1 MNKEQFIEIIK
12 QHQEQE
18 ARLDRLSEIIDYGS
32 PLVEFG
38 WLMFDNV
45 MREAFNE
52 TQVDWIFWWL
62 YERISLTT
70 GEELPY
76 WDENDVE
83 HYVHTPEELWD
94 LIQNYK

>member
-18 ARLDRLSEIIDYGS
+18 KRLDRLSELIDYDS

-52 TQVDWIFWWL
+52 DQHDWISWWL
-62 YERISLTT
+62 YDRISFTT
-70 GEELPY
+70 GEEFPY
-76 WDENDVE
+76 WDENNVE

>member
-1 MNKEQFIEIIK
+1 MTKEQFIEIIK

-18 ARLDRLSEIIDYGS
+18 KRIDRLSELIDYDS

-38 WLMFDNV
+38 WVMFDNV

-52 TQVDWIFWWL
+52 DQRDWISWWL
-62 YERISLTT
+62 YDRINFTT
-70 GEELPY
+70 GEEYPY
-76 WDENDVE
+76 WGNDDVE

>member
-1 MNKEQFIEIIK
+1 MNKEQFVEIIK

-18 ARLDRLSEIIDYGS
+18 ERLDRLSELIDYDS

-38 WLMFDNV
+38 WEMFDCV

-52 TQVDWIFWWL
+52 DQRDWISWWL
-62 YERISLTT
+62 YDRIALIT
-70 GEELPY
+70 GEENPY
-76 WDENDVE
+76 WDADDVE

>member
-1 MNKEQFIEIIK
+1 MNKEQFIKIIE

-18 ARLDRLSEIIDYGS
+18 KRLDRLSELIDYCS

-52 TQVDWIFWWL
+52 NQVDWIFWWL
-62 YERISLTT
+62 CDRIDLITK
-70 GEELPY
+70 EEHPY

>member
-1 MNKEQFIEIIK
+1 MKRETFLNVIK
-12 QHQEQE
+12 LHQEQE
-18 ARLDRLSEIIDYGS
+18 KRLDRLSEIIDYGS

-38 WLMFDNV
+38 WLMFDEL
-45 MREAFNE
+45 MRESFNE

-62 YERISLTT
+62 YDRISLTT
-70 GEELPY
+70 GEEFPY
-76 WDENDVE
+76 WDESDVE

>member
-1 MNKEQFIEIIK
+1 MNKEQFIQIIK

-18 ARLDRLSEIIDYGS
+18 ERLDRLSELIDYGS

-38 WLMFDNV
+38 WLMCDNV

-52 TQVDWIFWWL
+52 NQVDWIFWWL
-62 YERISLTT
+62 YDRIDLITK
-70 GEELPY
+70 EEHPY

>member
-18 ARLDRLSEIIDYGS
+18 ERLDRLSELIDYGS

-45 MREAFNE
+45 MQEAFNE
-52 TQVDWIFWWL
+52 EQCDWIFWWL
-62 YERISLTT
+62 YDRIDLITK
-70 GEELPY
+70 EEHPY

>member
-1 MNKEQFIEIIK
+1 MTKEQFIEIIK

-18 ARLDRLSEIIDYGS
+18 KRIDRLSELIDYDS

-38 WLMFDNV
+38 WIMFDNV

-52 TQVDWIFWWL
+52 DQRDWISWWL
-62 YERISLTT
+62 YDRISFTT
-70 GEELPY
+70 GEEYPY
-76 WDENDVE
+76 WGNDDKE

>member
-1 MNKEQFIEIIK
+1 MNKEQFVEIIK

-18 ARLDRLSEIIDYGS
+18 KRIDRLSELIDYDS

-52 TQVDWIFWWL
+52 DQRDWISWWL
-62 YERISLTT
+62 YDRISFTT
-70 GEELPY
+70 GEEYPY
-76 WDENDVE
+76 WGNDDKE

>member
-45 MREAFNE
+45 MCEAFNE
-52 TQVDWIFWWL
+52 TQVDWIFWWM

>member
-1 MNKEQFIEIIK
+1 MNKEQFIQIIK
-12 QHQEQE
+12 QRQEQE
-18 ARLDRLSEIIDYGS
+18 ERLDRLSEIINYDS

-52 TQVDWIFWWL
+52 DQCDWINWWL
-62 YERISLTT
+62 YDRISFTT
-70 GEELPY
+70 GEEFPY
-76 WDENDVE
+76 WDESDVE

>member
-1 MNKEQFIEIIK
+1 MTKEQFIKIIK

-18 ARLDRLSEIIDYGS
+18 ERVDRLSELIDYGS
-32 PLVEFG
+32 PLIEFG

-45 MREAFNE
+45 MQEAFNE
-52 TQVDWIFWWL
+52 DQRDWISWWL
-62 YERISLTT
+62 YDRISFTT
-70 GEELPY
+70 GEEFPY
-76 WDENDVE
+76 FDENDVE

>member
-1 MNKEQFIEIIK
+1 MNKEQFIQIIK

-18 ARLDRLSEIIDYGS
+18 KRLDRLSEIIDYGS

-38 WLMFDNV
+38 WLMFDEL
-45 MREAFNE
+45 MRESFNE
-52 TQVDWIFWWL
+52 TQVDWIFWQL
-62 YERISLTT
+62 YDRISLTT
-70 GEELPY
+70 GEEFPY

>member
-1 MNKEQFIEIIK
+1 MTKEQFIEIIK

-18 ARLDRLSEIIDYGS
+18 KRIDRLSELIDYDS

-38 WLMFDNV
+38 WVMFDNV

-52 TQVDWIFWWL
+52 DQRDWISWWL
-62 YERISLTT
+62 YDRISFTT
-70 GEELPY
+70 GEEYPY
-76 WDENDVE
+76 WGNDNVE

>member
-18 ARLDRLSEIIDYGS
+18 KRLDRLSELIDYDS

-38 WLMFDNV
+38 WLMFDEL
-45 MREAFNE
+45 MQEAFNE
-52 TQVDWIFWWL
+52 TQVVWIFWWL
-62 YERISLTT
+62 YDRIDLITK
-70 GEELPY
+70 EEHPY

>member
-18 ARLDRLSEIIDYGS
+18 KRLDRLSELIDYGS

-52 TQVDWIFWWL
+52 TQVDWISWWL

>member
-1 MNKEQFIEIIK
+1 MNKEQFVEIIK

-18 ARLDRLSEIIDYGS
+18 KRIDRLSELIDYGS

-52 TQVDWIFWWL
+52 DQRDWISWWL
-62 YERISLTT
+62 YDRISFTT

-76 WDENDVE
+76 YEEGNEE

>member
-1 MNKEQFIEIIK
+1 MNKEQFIKIIE

-18 ARLDRLSEIIDYGS
+18 KRLDRLSEIIDYGS

-52 TQVDWIFWWL
+52 DQRDWISWWL
-62 YERISLTT
+62 YDRIDTIT
-70 GEELPY
+70 KEEHPY
-76 WDENDVE
+76 WGNDNVE
-83 HYVHTPEELWD
+83 HYVHTSEELWD
-94 LIQNYK
+94 LIQKYK

>member
-1 MNKEQFIEIIK
+1 MTKEQFVEIIK

-18 ARLDRLSEIIDYGS
+18 KRIDRLSELIDYDS

-38 WLMFDNV
+38 WVMFDNV

-52 TQVDWIFWWL
+52 DQRDWISWWL
-62 YERISLTT
+62 YDRISFTT
-70 GEELPY
+70 GEEHPY
-76 WDENDVE
+76 WDENKVE

>member
-1 MNKEQFIEIIK
+1 MKRETFLNVIK
-12 QHQEQE
+12 LHQEQE
-18 ARLDRLSEIIDYGS
+18 KRLDRLSEIIDYGS

-38 WLMFDNV
+38 WLMFDELIQ
-45 MREAFNE
+45 EAFNE

>member
-1 MNKEQFIEIIK
+1 MNKEQFIQIIK

-18 ARLDRLSEIIDYGS
+18 KRLDRLSELIDYGS
-32 PLVEFG
+32 PLVDFG

-52 TQVDWIFWWL
+52 DQRDWISWWL
-62 YERISLTT
+62 YDRIDLVTKK
-70 GEELPY
+70 EHPY
-76 WDENDVE
+76 WDENDVV

>member
-18 ARLDRLSEIIDYGS
+18 KRLDRLSELIDYGS

-45 MREAFNE
+45 MHEAFNE

>member
-1 MNKEQFIEIIK
+1 MKRETFLNVIK
-12 QHQEQE
+12 LHQEQE
-18 ARLDRLSEIIDYGS
+18 ERLDRLSELIDYGN

-45 MREAFNE
+45 MHEAFNE

-62 YERISLTT
+62 YDRIDLITK
-70 GEELPY
+70 EEHPY
-76 WDENDVE
+76 WDENDEE

>member
-18 ARLDRLSEIIDYGS
+18 ERLDRLSEIIDYGS

>member
-18 ARLDRLSEIIDYGS
+18 ERIDRLSEIIDYDS

-38 WLMFDNV
+38 WMMFDNV

-52 TQVDWIFWWL
+52 DQRDWISWWL
-62 YERISLTT
+62 YDRISFTT
-70 GEELPY
+70 GEEFPY
-76 WDENDVE
+76 WDENNNEV
-83 HYVHTPEELWD
+83 YVHTPEELWD

>member
-1 MNKEQFIEIIK
+1 MNKETFLDVIRL
-12 QHQEQE
+12 HQEQE
-18 ARLDRLSEIIDYGS
+18 DRIDRLSEIVDYSS

-38 WLMFDNV
+38 WTMFDELI
-45 MREAFNE
+45 REAFNE

>member
-1 MNKEQFIEIIK
+1 MNKEQFIKIIE

-18 ARLDRLSEIIDYGS
+18 KRIDRLSELIDYDS

-52 TQVDWIFWWL
+52 DQRDWISWWL
-62 YERISLTT
+62 YDRISFTT

-76 WDENDVE
+76 YEEGNEE

>member
-1 MNKEQFIEIIK
+1 MKRETFLNVIK
-12 QHQEQE
+12 LHQEQE
-18 ARLDRLSEIIDYGS
+18 KRLDRLSEIIDYGS

-38 WLMFDNV
+38 WLMFDEL
-45 MREAFNE
+45 MHESFNE

-62 YERISLTT
+62 YDRISLTT
-70 GEELPY
+70 GEEFPY

>member
-1 MNKEQFIEIIK
+1 MTKEQFIEIIK

-18 ARLDRLSEIIDYGS
+18 KRIDRLSELIDYDS

-38 WLMFDNV
+38 WVMFDNV

-52 TQVDWIFWWL
+52 DQRDWISWWL
-62 YERISLTT
+62 YDRISFTT
-70 GEELPY
+70 GEEYPY
-76 WDENDVE
+76 WGNDDKE

>member
-1 MNKEQFIEIIK
+1 MKRETFLNVIK
-12 QHQEQE
+12 LHQEQE
-18 ARLDRLSEIIDYGS
+18 ERLDRLSELIDYGS

-45 MREAFNE
+45 MHEAFNE

-62 YERISLTT
+62 YDRIDLITK
-70 GEELPY
+70 EEHPY
-76 WDENDVE
+76 WDENDEE

>member
-18 ARLDRLSEIIDYGS
+18 KRLDRLSELIDYGS

>member
-1 MNKEQFIEIIK
+1 MTKEQFIEIIK
-12 QHQEQE
+12 QYQEQE
-18 ARLDRLSEIIDYGS
+18 KRIDRLSELIDYDS

-38 WLMFDNV
+38 WVMFNNV

-52 TQVDWIFWWL
+52 DQRDWISWWL
-62 YERISLTT
+62 YDRINFIT
-70 GEELPY
+70 GEEYPY
-76 WDENDVE
+76 WGNDDVE